1 MSGWP
6 VRSRAPEQ
14 RSRNRPGGR
23 QGERLEAV
31 DQYRGLA
38 IILMVIANHLA
49 DITSVPAWLKHAP
62 DVGLTPI
69 DLIAPI
75 FIFAIGLT
83 FGPSYRGRLSRD
95 GLPRAYGHFLRRSLA
110 LIGIGAIISA
120 GEIMVGQ
127 GAGRMSWGVL
137 QAIGAS
143 GLIALPLLALP
154 PGWRA
159 LAGLALLG
167 AYQLLLDAV
176 WLPLV
181 LGSGHGG
188 LPGSLSWAAM
198 LVLATAIAD
207 LLHSSRKDHFAWAN
221 LAALASGIA
230 LAFVVPVSKNRVS
243 ASYVLVSLG
252 ASGILFMGVRL
263 AVERLGVRPAFF
275 SWWGANPL
283 LLYIGHYL
291 LLAAFVLPG
300 VPWWHAEAPPLLA
313 AAQSA
318 FLVGALTVCAW
329 LLARKGLRVSL

>member
-1 MSGWP
+1 M
-6 VRSRAPEQ
+6 PEQ
-14 RSRNRPGGR
+14 RSREQPGERQGGR
-23 QGERLEAV
+23 SEAV
-31 DQYRGLA
+31 DKYRGLA

-49 DITSVPAWLKHAP
+49 DIASIPAGLKHAP

-69 DLIAPI
+69 DLIAPF

-83 FGPSYRGRLSRD
+83 YGPSYRGRLSRD
-95 GLPRAYGHFLRRSLA
+95 GLARAYGHFIRRWLA

-120 GEIMVGQ
+120 GEVMVGQ
-127 GAGRMSWGVL
+127 GAGGMSWGVL
-137 QAIGAS
+137 QAIGAA
-143 GLIALPLLALP
+143 GLIALPLLALG
-154 PGWRA
+154 PGWRM

-167 AYQLLLDAV
+167 AYQLLLDAF

-188 LPGSLSWAAM
+188 LPGCLSWAGM
-198 LVLATAIAD
+198 LVLATAVAD
-207 LLHSSRKDHFAWAN
+207 LLHLGRKRLFPLAN
-221 LAALASGIA
+221 LAALAAGIA

-252 ASGILFMGVRL
+252 ASGVLFMGIKL
-263 AVERLGVRPAFF
+263 AVERLGVRPAFL

-291 LLAAFVLPG
+291 LLAVFVLPG
-300 VPWWHAEAPPLLA
+300 IPWWHAEASLLLA
-313 AAQSA
+313 AAQA
-318 FLVGALTVCAW
+318 ALLVGVLTLCAW

>member
-1 MSGWP
+1 M
-6 VRSRAPEQ
+6 RSRALEE
-14 RSRNRPGGR
+14 RSGERPGGR
-23 QGERLEAV
+23 SEAI
-31 DQYRGLA
+31 DTYRGLA
-38 IILMVIANHLA
+38 IILMVIANLLA
-49 DITSVPAWLKHAP
+49 DIASMPAWLKHAP
-62 DVGLTPI
+62 DVGLAPI
-69 DLIAPI
+69 DLIAPF

-83 FGPSYRGRLSRD
+83 YGPSFRGRLRRD
-95 GLPRAYGHFLRRSLA
+95 GLPRTCGHFLSRSLA

-120 GEIMVGQ
+120 GEVLVGQ

-137 QAIGAS
+137 QAIGAA
-143 GLIALPLLALP
+143 GLIALPLLALG

-159 LAGLALLG
+159 LAGLAFLG
-167 AYQLLLDAV
+167 AYQLLLDAF

-198 LVLATAIAD
+198 LVLATAVAD
-207 LLHSSRKDHFAWAN
+207 LLHLGRKGLFAGAN
-221 LAALASGIA
+221 LAALAAGIA

-252 ASGILFMGVRL
+252 ASGVLFMGVRL
-263 AVERLGVRPAFF
+263 AVERLGVRPAFL

-291 LLAAFVLPG
+291 LLAMFVLPG
-300 VPWWHAEAPPLLA
+300 IPWWHVEAPLLLA
-313 AAQSA
+313 AAQAA

>member
-1 MSGWP
+1 M
-6 VRSRAPEQ
+6 RSRAPEP
-14 RSRNRPGGR
+14 RSREPAGGR

-137 QAIGAS
+137 QAIGAA

-154 PGWRA
+154 SGWRA

-207 LLHSSRKDHFAWAN
+207 LLHLGRKDLFAWAN
-221 LAALASGIA
+221 LAALAAGIA
-230 LAFVVPVSKNRVS
+230 LAFLVPVSKNRVS

-263 AVERLGVRPAFF
+263 AVERLGVRPAFLA
-275 SWWGANPL
+275 WWGANPL

-300 VPWWHAEAPPLLA
+300 VPWWHAEAPLLLA

-329 LLARKGLRVSL
+329 LLARKELRVSL

>member
-6 VRSRAPEQ
+6 VRSRAPEH
-14 RSRNRPGGR
+14 RSREQPGGR
-23 QGERLEAV
+23 QDERSEAV

-38 IILMVIANHLA
+38 IILMVLANHLA

-69 DLIAPI
+69 DLVAPF

-83 FGPSYRGRLSRD
+83 YGPSYRGRLSRD
-95 GLPRAYGHFLRRSLA
+95 GLPRTYGHFLRRSLA

-120 GEIMVGQ
+120 GEVMVGQ
-127 GAGRMSWGVL
+127 GAGGMSWGVL
-137 QAIGAS
+137 QAIGVA
-143 GLIALPLLALP
+143 GLIALPCLALP

-159 LAGLALLG
+159 LAGLILLG

-207 LLHSSRKDHFAWAN
+207 LLHLGGKDLFAWAN
-221 LAALASGIA
+221 LAALAVGIA
-230 LAFVVPVSKNRVS
+230 LAFVVPISKNRVS

-252 ASGILFMGVRL
+252 ASGTLFTGIKL
-263 AVERLGVRPAFF
+263 AVERLGVRPAFL

-283 LLYIGHYL
+283 LLYVGHYF
-291 LLAAFVLPG
+291 LLAVFVLPG
-300 VPWWHAEAPPLLA
+300 IPWWHVEAPPLLA
-313 AAQSA
+313 AAQA
-318 FLVGALTVCAW
+318 VLLVGTLTVCAW
-329 LLARKGLRVSL
+329 LLGRKGLRLSL